1 MPPAEV
7 EYARYSKLGAHLARF
22 VIIAVLAAALPAV
35 LSTLAVSPTA
45 APMVETP
52 PPELSRASATVG
64 AETKTMAPHSLDP
77 AVAAGS
83 TDAPPQPGP
92 AGEWFDDRELK
103 LSATGGD
110 KTDLL
115 IDPNACVYPDSFL
128 RNLAGGRD
136 DCGFLRP
143 GPDQSEIFTL
153 PFLALS
159 AWVLVIC
166 AVAALHHFRRKW
178 RLQPWL
184 RRMQAQGFAPGLAPG
199 SAPGLA
205 PISTYPRRSPYRRS
219 RRSSRHGR
227 ATSRRYAG

>member
-1 MPPAEV
+1 
-7 EYARYSKLGAHLARF
+7 
-22 VIIAVLAAALPAV
+22 
-35 LSTLAVSPTA
+35 
-45 APMVETP
+45 MVETP

-64 AETKTMAPHSLDP
+64 AETKTIAPHSLDP

-83 TDAPPQPGP
+83 TDAGPQTGP

-128 RNLAGGRD
+128 RNLAGARD

-159 AWVLVIC
+159 AWALVIC

-178 RLQPWL
+178 RLH
-184 RRMQAQGFAPGLAPG
+184 MQAQGLAPG